1 LRADLNPA
9 APFFMKKPDSIPE
22 TDYSYD
28 LMVDKVPY
36 HIRVTPFLFNEEK
49 RFRISVN
56 GDSGHVFVWD
66 PEIVGLHAIDDDAS
80 TLPNSLEKAI
90 SDRLAKTIN
99 LS

>member
-1 LRADLNPA
+1 
-9 APFFMKKPDSIPE
+9 MKRPDNIPE
-22 TDYSYD
+22 TDYTYD

-36 HIRVTPFLFNEEK
+36 RIRVTPFLFNDEK